1 MIYNTF
7 KQSLKAMQG
16 KIKILESDNQSVV
29 REKKVFEDVT
39 IHFAGLAKHRLTV
52 KTKTKQIDYQ
62 IDYIFMIDDTVVEAD
77 SLAFEGELH
86 QAGHKEKAYVWLRF
100 HPVLKKF

>member
-7 KQSLKAMQG
+7 KQSLKEMQG

-52 KTKTKQIDYQ
+52 KTKTKET
-62 IDYIFMIDDTVVEAD
+62 DYILMIDDTVVEAD
-77 SLAFEGELH
+77 SLAFEGEFH
-86 QAGHKEKAYVWLRF
+86 QAGQKATAYVWLRF

>member
-1 MIYNTF
+1 
-7 KQSLKAMQG
+7 MQG

-39 IHFAGLAKHRLTV
+39 IHFAGLAKHRISI
-52 KTKTKQIDYQ
+52 KTKTKE

-77 SLAFEGELH
+77 SLAFEGEIH
-86 QAGHKEKAYVWLRF
+86 QAGQKATAYVWLRF
-100 HPVLKKF
+100 YPVLLKKF